1 MTPATLKSLKTL
13 LPKYILIT
21 LPSVLVLHM
30 VGRRVWGEG
39 YNLGEYDLLSNCLT
53 ELNSEFRMRFF
64 LIGNIE
70 CSSSY
75 LSESEE
81 RSAHNFMISTN

>member
-1 MTPATLKSLKTL
+1 MCLKTGL
-13 LPKYILIT
+13 AA
-21 LPSVLVLHM
+21 M
-30 VGRRVWGEG
+30 GGGGCWGEG
-39 YNLGEYDLLSNCLT
+39 YDLGEYDLLSNCLT

-81 RSAHNFMISTN
+81 RSPHNLMI